1 LISSGHAARGWGT
14 VRRVRVSGPAS
25 KLGTVPGISPQP
37 PYPWPAGSATGVGS
51 MPGTDP
57 AEAMRIILGE
67 LPGLPHLA
75 ELPARGPAAGL
86 AGRTAALLIDLP
98 VETTPTGWRFTGRPG
113 RDLRRARD
121 LLAADLDALAEAAGG
136 YAGPL
141 KIQICGPWT
150 LAAAIELARS
160 QDPALADPGAVADL
174 TGSLAEGLRA
184 HLAEVSKRVPGGQPL
199 IQLDEPSLPAVLAGQ
214 VPTAS
219 GLNRLLAPEDSEIQA
234 GLAAII
240 SATPV
245 FTLVHCCAAQVPF
258 GIIRGAGAGGVGCD
272 LSQLGRAAEDELAEE
287 VEAGL
292 GIFAGVAPPAGAA
305 PPPARELAG
314 RVTALWQRLGWPV
327 AREGPAAGR
336 GVVDQ
341 VVLTPG
347 CGLAGATAGYARAV
361 LARCREAA
369 ALLPELIEEGP

>member
-1 LISSGHAARGWGT
+1 
-14 VRRVRVSGPAS
+14 
-25 KLGTVPGISPQP
+25 
-37 PYPWPAGSATGVGS
+37 

-75 ELPARGPAAGL
+75 ELPARGPGAGL
-86 AGRTAALLIDLP
+86 TGRTAALLVDLP

-113 RDLRRARD
+113 RDLSRARD
-121 LLAADLDALAEAAGG
+121 LLAADLDALAETASS

-141 KIQICGPWT
+141 KIQVCGPWT

-160 QDPALADPGAVADL
+160 QNPALADPGAVADL
-174 TGSLAEGLRA
+174 TGSLAEGVSA
-184 HLAEVSKRVPGGQPL
+184 HLAEVGKRVPGGQL
-199 IQLDEPSLPAVLAGQ
+199 LVQLDEPSLPAVLAGL

-219 GLNRLLAPEDSEIQA
+219 GLNRLPVPADAEAGA
-234 GLAAII
+234 GLALII
-240 SATPV
+240 HAASA
-245 FTLVHCCAAQVPF
+245 FTLVHCCARQVPF
-258 GIIRGAGAGGVGCD
+258 GIIRGAGADGVGCD
-272 LSQLGRAAEDELAEE
+272 LGQLGRAEEDELAEA

-292 GIFAGVAPPAGAA
+292 GIFAGVAAPAGAA

-314 RVTALWQRLGWPV
+314 RVTGLWQRLGWPV
-327 AREGPAAGR
+327 ARDGSARGR
-336 GVVDQ
+336 QGTVDQ

-369 ALLPELIEEGP
+369 ALLPELIEEGS